1 MTKFRKNGYAETTR
15 ARAEIDKLS
24 KCMEDKK
31 AKALA
36 NGVEVWCSFDEL
48 VPTERLLE
56 NPKNPNRHPE
66 AQVELLAKNIKY
78 FGWRHPVTVS
88 KRSGLIVAGHG
99 RLAAAKK
106 LGAAIV
112 PVDYQDFNSDA
123 EETAVLVAD
132 NRLAE
137 LSETSE
143 EDLRKILSE
152 LDGIVDL
159 NLAGFSETEAEQL
172 LRDIGSEEVLEED
185 VPDVSENPLTNFGDV
200 FEFGGHRLMCG
211 DSTAPEQVKKLMDGV
226 TADMVFTDPPYNVD
240 YDGNG
245 RKIENDNLGNAFPG
259 FLEKVVKNI
268 FEFSDGA
275 IYICMSSSEIGTLQ
289 SVFRRLGGHWSTF
302 VIWAKDTFTLGR
314 SDYHRQY
321 EPILYG
327 WREGGPHHF
336 CGDRSQGDVWEFPK
350 PKKNDVHPTMKPV
363 ELCERAVLNSSKP
376 DGVVLDLFGGS
387 GSTLVACSRTKRR
400 CRMMEF
406 EPKYCDVILKRYLAL
421 YPDSEILRNGRI
433 FSSDIT

>member
-1 MTKFRKNGYAETTR
+1 MTKFRKNGCAGTTR
-15 ARAEIDKLS
+15 TRAEIDKLS

-31 AKALA
+31 VKALA
-36 NGVEVWCSFDEL
+36 NGIEVWCSFDEL
-48 VPTERLLE
+48 VPTERLVE

-88 KRSGLIVAGHG
+88 KRSGFIVAGHC

-106 LGAAIV
+106 LGVKIV
-112 PVDYQDFNSDA
+112 LVDYQDFNSDA

-143 EDLRKILSE
+143 DDLRKILSE

-159 NLAGFSETEAEQL
+159 ELTGFSETEAELL

-211 DSTAPEQVKKLMDGV
+211 DSTAPEQVKKLMDGI

-245 RKIENDNLGNAFPG
+245 RKIENDNLGNDFPE
-259 FLEKVVKNI
+259 FLEKVIKNV

-302 VIWAKDTFTLGR
+302 VIWAKDTFSLGR

-327 WREGGPHHF
+327 WREGRTAPLLRGPF
-336 CGDRSQGDVWEFPK
+336 AGRRLGISEA
-350 PKKNDVHPTMKPV
+350 
-363 ELCERAVLNSSKP
+363 EE
-376 DGVVLDLFGGS
+376 
-387 GSTLVACSRTKRR
+387 KRR
-400 CRMMEF
+400 TPDYETHRIVRARGVEF
-406 EPKYCDVILKRYLAL
+406 VEARRHRARLVRRQRLDARRLFADEAQMPHDGIRA
-421 YPDSEILRNGRI
+421 EILRRNPETLSCALSGLGNFAQR
-433 FSSDIT
+433 

>member
-1 MTKFRKNGYAETTR
+1 METSR
-15 ARAEIDKLS
+15 Y
-24 KCMEDKK
+24 
-31 AKALA
+31 
-36 NGVEVWCSFDEL
+36 GVE
-48 VPTERLLE
+48 TQRI
-56 NPKNPNRHPE
+56 H
-66 AQVELLAKNIKY
+66 
-78 FGWRHPVTVS
+78 
-88 KRSGLIVAGHG
+88 RSGTRQARRREKARRGNRSL
-99 RLAAAKK
+99 
-106 LGAAIV
+106 
-112 PVDYQDFNSDA
+112 DYQDFNSDA

-143 EDLRKILSE
+143 DDLRKILSE

-159 NLAGFSETEAEQL
+159 ELTGFSETEAEQL

-211 DSTAPEQVKKLMDGV
+211 DSTDPEQVKKLMDGSV
-226 TADMVFTDPPYNVD
+226 ADMVFTDPPYNVD

-245 RKIENDNLGNAFPG
+245 RKIENDNLGNVFPE
-259 FLEKVVKNI
+259 FLEKVIKNV

-321 EPILYG
+321 EPILY
-327 WREGGPHHF
+327 
-336 CGDRSQGDVWEFPK
+336 
-350 PKKNDVHPTMKPV
+350 
-363 ELCERAVLNSSKP
+363 
-376 DGVVLDLFGGS
+376 
-387 GSTLVACSRTKRR
+387 
-400 CRMMEF
+400 
-406 EPKYCDVILKRYLAL
+406 
-421 YPDSEILRNGRI
+421 
-433 FSSDIT
+433 

>member
-1 MTKFRKNGYAETTR
+1 
-15 ARAEIDKLS
+15 
-24 KCMEDKK
+24 MEDKK

-88 KRSGLIVAGHG
+88 KRSGFIVAGHG

-106 LGAAIV
+106 LGVKIV

-143 EDLRKILSE
+143 EDLKKILSE

-159 NLAGFSETEAEQL
+159 DLAGFSETEAEQL

-185 VPDVSENPLTNFGDV
+185 IPDVSE
-200 FEFGGHRLMCG
+200 
-211 DSTAPEQVKKLMDGV
+211 PEQVKKLMDGV
-226 TADMVFTDPPYNVD
+226 AADMVFTDPPYNVD

-245 RKIENDNLGNAFPG
+245 RKIENDNLGNAFPE

-268 FEFSDGA
+268 FEFSNGA

-289 SVFRRLGGHWSTF
+289 SAFRRLGGHWSTF

-363 ELCERAVLNSSKP
+363 ELCERAVLNSSKS

-400 CRMMEF
+400 CHMMEF

-421 YPDSEILRNGRI
+421 YPDSEILRNGRTFTFGTI
-433 FSSDIT
+433 YKSY

>member
-1 MTKFRKNGYAETTR
+1 
-15 ARAEIDKLS
+15 
-24 KCMEDKK
+24 MEDKK

-88 KRSGLIVAGHG
+88 KRSGLIVAGQG

-106 LGAAIV
+106 LGVKIV

-211 DSTAPEQVKKLMDGV
+211 DSTDPEQVKKLMDGV

-245 RKIENDNLGNAFPG
+245 RKIENDNLGNAFPE
-259 FLEKVVKNI
+259 FLEKVVKNV
-268 FEFSDGA
+268 FEFFRRRYLHLHVQFRNRHVAVGVPQA
-275 IYICMSSSEIGTLQ
+275 RRTLVHVRNLGERYLHVGTLRLPQ
-289 SVFRRLGGHWSTF
+289 TIRTDSLRLAGGRSAPFLRGPFAGRRLGISETEE
-302 VIWAKDTFTLGR
+302 KRCT
-314 SDYHRQY
+314 SDYEARRIVRARGVEFVEARRRRARLVRRQRFHACGLFAD
-321 EPILYG
+321 ETQM
-327 WREGGPHHF
+327 PHD
-336 CGDRSQGDVWEFPK
+336 GI
-350 PKKNDVHPTMKPV
+350 
-363 ELCERAVLNSSKP
+363 RA
-376 DGVVLDLFGGS
+376 
-387 GSTLVACSRTKRR
+387 
-400 CRMMEF
+400 
-406 EPKYCDVILKRYLAL
+406 
-421 YPDSEILRNGRI
+421 EILRRNPETLSCALSGLGNFAQRWKI
-433 FSSDIT
+433 YNRMILWRRTTP

>member
-1 MTKFRKNGYAETTR
+1 MHGRQKGKGSGKRYRSVVFLRRAGSHGKARRKPEESEQTPRSAGRTARKKHKIFRVETSR
-15 ARAEIDKLS
+15 Y
-24 KCMEDKK
+24 
-31 AKALA
+31 
-36 NGVEVWCSFDEL
+36 GVETQRIHRGGTRQARRREKA
-48 VPTERLLE
+48 RRG
-56 NPKNPNRHPE
+56 NRS
-66 AQVELLAKNIKY
+66 L
-78 FGWRHPVTVS
+78 
-88 KRSGLIVAGHG
+88 
-99 RLAAAKK
+99 
-106 LGAAIV
+106 
-112 PVDYQDFNSDA
+112 DYQDFNSDA

-143 EDLRKILSE
+143 DDLRKILSE

-159 NLAGFSETEAEQL
+159 ELTGFSETEAEQL

-185 VPDVSENPLTNFGDV
+185 VPEVSENPLTNFGDV

-211 DSTAPEQVKKLMDGV
+211 DSTDPEQVKKLMDGSV
-226 TADMVFTDPPYNVD
+226 ADMVFTDPPYNVD

-245 RKIENDNLGNAFPG
+245 RKIENDNLVNDFPE
-259 FLEKVVKNI
+259 FLEKVIKNV

-376 DGVVLDLFGGS
+376 DGIVLDLFGGS

-421 YPDSEILRNGRI
+421 YPDITILKNGI
-433 FSSDIT
+433 KLLL